1 MHLLDSKNA
10 CIKGVVLAGLLVCM
24 VPISSSAAPTSASS
38 DGAHANARVLLRTFD
53 PQKTAH
59 RLAEFGLSRDDMVQL
74 FAIGNDIEI
83 YVSPE
88 GVVYPMGIGFAD
100 LEDAQTWIMPAI
112 PFEGPGIW
120 QIVDPQSTPYDSTFP
135 TATHALLSDNTD
147 INFGKDYLYF
157 EFSETQLL
165 ALGGAIEPPD
175 NAPPETYLERYPLAL
190 FPLDETMNFSME
202 RSVLFENLDTRQEH
216 VVAMHG
222 FGDFVLSDTET
233 IKAGAFIDDI
243 VWRDPNETHPDSL
256 LAFTTHYSILGEDGT
271 WFRFYIAPPP
281 DGSDLVPIAGD
292 VFIEEVELWRIV
304 PNASVALEEQAIVG
318 SYHLSAAY
326 PNPFNPQT
334 QFTLQLPEAQAI
346 TVGVYDVLGRQVAQ
360 LHDGILA
367 GQTAHTFTF
376 DAAGQPSGTYLIQV
390 AGETFHQNRMVTLLK

>member
-1 MHLLDSKNA
+1 MHLPKSSNILLKDLVL
-10 CIKGVVLAGLLVCM
+10 VVLLACVF
-24 VPISSSAAPTSASS
+24 PIASSAAPLQTGN
-38 DGAHANARVLLRTFD
+38 DGLRANARVLLRTFD

-59 RLAEFGLSRDDMVQL
+59 HLAEFGLSRDDMVRL

-88 GVVYPMGIGFAD
+88 GGVYPMGIGLAN
-100 LEDAQTWIMPAI
+100 LEQAQTWTMPDI
-112 PFEGPGIW
+112 PFDGPGIW
-120 QIVDPQSTPYDSTFP
+120 QIVDPQSTPYGGTFP

-165 ALGGAIEPPD
+165 ALGGVIEPPD
-175 NAPPETYLERYPLAL
+175 NAPPETYLERYPMAL
-190 FPLDETMNFSME
+190 FPLDETMSFSVE
-202 RSVLFENLDTRQEH
+202 RSVLFDNLNTRQEH
-216 VVAMHG
+216 FVAMHG
-222 FGDFVLSDTET
+222 FGDFALSDTET

-256 LAFTTHYSILGEDGT
+256 IAFTTHYSILGEEGT

-281 DGSDLVPIAGD
+281 DGSDLVPINGD

-304 PNASVALEEQAIVG
+304 PNASVTLEEQAVVE

-334 QFTLQLPEAQAI
+334 QFTLQLPEAQAV
-346 TVGVYDVLGRQVAQ
+346 TVGVYDMLGRQVAQ
-360 LHDGILA
+360 LHDGVLA
-367 GQTAHTFTF
+367 GQTTHTFMF
-376 DAAGQPSGTYLIQV
+376 DATGQPSGAYLIQV
-390 AGETFHQNRMVTLLK
+390 TGATFHQNRMVTLLK

>member
-1 MHLLDSKNA
+1 MHLLNIKNA
-10 CIKGVVLAGLLVCM
+10 CIKKVMLAGLLVCIAP
-24 VPISSSAAPTSASS
+24 VSTSAAPTIFSNA
-38 DGAHANARVLLRTFD
+38 GAHANARVLLRTFA

-59 RLAEFGLSRDDMVQL
+59 HLAEFGLSRDDMVQL

-100 LEDAQTWIMPAI
+100 LEDAQTWVMPGIA
-112 PFEGPGIW
+112 FEGPGIW
-120 QIVDPQSTPYDSTFP
+120 QIVDPQSTPYGSTFP

-147 INFGKDYLYF
+147 INFGKDYFYF

-175 NAPPETYLERYPLAL
+175 NAPPETYLERHPLAL
-190 FPLDETMNFSME
+190 FPLDETMSFSME
-202 RSVLFENLDTRQEH
+202 RSVLFENLNTRQEH

-222 FGDFVLSDTET
+222 FGDFVLGDTET

-271 WFRFYIAPPP
+271 WFRFYIAAPP

-304 PNASVALEEQAIVG
+304 PKASVALEEQAIVE
-318 SYHLSAAY
+318 SYRLSAAY

-334 QFTLQLPEAQAI
+334 QFTLQLPATQAV
-346 TVGVYDVLGRQVAQ
+346 TVGIYDLLGRQVAQ
-360 LHDGILA
+360 LHNGVLA
-367 GQTAHTFTF
+367 GQTTHTFTF
-376 DAAGQPSGTYLIQV
+376 EASDQPSGMYLIQV
-390 AGETFHQNRMVTLLK
+390 VGDTFHQTRMVTLLK